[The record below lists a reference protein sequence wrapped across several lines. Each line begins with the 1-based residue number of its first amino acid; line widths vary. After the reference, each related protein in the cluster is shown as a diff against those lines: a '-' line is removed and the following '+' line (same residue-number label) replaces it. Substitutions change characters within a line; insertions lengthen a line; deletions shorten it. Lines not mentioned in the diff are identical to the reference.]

1 MKKLLF
7 VFNPHAGKGQI
18 KDNLC
23 DIVDIFTKGGYEVV
37 TYPTQ
42 AKLDGSNKLCK
53 CGQDYDMIVISGGDG
68 TLSEAVKAMMTFDW
82 VHQYIPAGSTN
93 DCAQLTSQ
101 RISLTPQG
109 R

>member
-42 AKLDGSNKLCK
+42 AKLTAITSFASAVRI
-53 CGQDYDMIVISGGDG
+53 MI
-68 TLSEAVKAMMTFDW
+68 
-82 VHQYIPAGSTN
+82 
-93 DCAQLTSQ
+93 
-101 RISLTPQG
+101 
-109 R
+109 

>member
-42 AKLDGSNKLCK
+42 L
-53 CGQDYDMIVISGGDG
+53 
-68 TLSEAVKAMMTFDW
+68 
-82 VHQYIPAGSTN
+82 
-93 DCAQLTSQ
+93 
-101 RISLTPQG
+101 SLTAITSFASAV
-109 R
+109 RIMT

>member
-42 AKLDGSNKLCK
+42 AKLDGYN
-53 CGQDYDMIVISGGDG
+53 QWFWTIYH
-68 TLSEAVKAMMTFDW
+68 FF
-82 VHQYIPAGSTN
+82 IPPPFR
-93 DCAQLTSQ
+93 LK
-101 RISLTPQG
+101 
-109 R
+109 

>member
-42 AKLDGSNKLCK
+42 AKLDG
-53 CGQDYDMIVISGGDG
+53 Y
-68 TLSEAVKAMMTFDW
+68 T
-82 VHQYIPAGSTN
+82 
-93 DCAQLTSQ
+93 
-101 RISLTPQG
+101 
-109 R
+109 

>member
-42 AKLDGSNKLCK
+42 AKLDGYNKLCK
-53 CGQDYDMIVISGGDG
+53 CGQD
-68 TLSEAVKAMMTFDW
+68 
-82 VHQYIPAGSTN
+82 
-93 DCAQLTSQ
+93 
-101 RISLTPQG
+101 
-109 R
+109 